1 MGQTNLCGHKLYSLI
16 WQKKIIELS
25 DPKLRSL
32 LSNQIENALGYLG
45 GNLSESRRKSLE
57 YYLGDKLGTEIDGRS
72 QVVSTDV
79 ADTIESILPN
89 LLRVF
94 TASDK
99 VVRCE
104 PVTAEDVPL
113 AEQATAYLNHVFYK
127 DNNGFQLLYNFFKDA
142 LIEKNGFLKI
152 YYDESEKVEFETYKN
167 LSKAE
172 KDLLEDTKDEI
183 EIIEEEEIEDET
195 AKEQF
200 EALLEQYEDQGADVS
215 QVQEPDFI
223 LYNCKIKRT
232 KKTGKIKIESVPPEE
247 FLIDRNAKSIDDA
260 DFVSHKVLMSR
271 SDLVAMG
278 YDEDEVNDLP
288 TSEEDIYNTEEIT
301 RQRNIDE
308 YPVDSA
314 TDKSTEKV
322 LIYESYVKYDY
333 DEDGIA
339 ELRRIVSAGDD
350 GSMVLENMPCDNVP
364 FVTVTPIPMP
374 HRFYGRSISELV
386 EDIQLMKSTVM
397 RQLLDNMYLTN
408 NNRVAIM
415 DGMVNMD
422 DLLTTRPG
430 GVVRTKQPPGQVMQP
445 LQAQPIS
452 QQAFPMLSYLDSVRE
467 ARTGITKS
475 AQGLDADTLNSKT
488 ATGVNTL
495 MTQTQMRSEL
505 IARIFAETGVK
516 DLFRKIFELMVKYQ
530 DRERVV
536 MLNNQY
542 VPVKPTEWKDKFNIS
557 IVVGLGTGSKEQQT
571 VMLNSILERQIQA
584 FQLQGGKEMP
594 MVTLKNIYNTLS
606 KVIENAGLKNVESY
620 FVDPDIGKQMMPPP
634 QPPPLTPIE
643 KIEFTRID
651 AENKRKIAD
660 LELQAQQLNQK
671 TQEMTLDFEAK
682 IKEMALKYNTQLDT
696 TKIKADAELDKMMMA
711 SDTKIIE
718 QAQKSANMFSKQVQ
732 GLDENQRPGGQVGG
746 NQPIQPSQTDTG
758 E

>member
-1 MGQTNLCGHKLYSLI
+1 MA
-16 WQKKIIELS
+16 KKITELS

-32 LSNQIENALGYLG
+32 LSNQIEGALGYLG
-45 GNLSESRRKSLE
+45 GQLSSSRRKSLE

-79 ADTIESILPN
+79 SDTIESILPN

-94 TASDK
+94 TASDN
-99 VVRCE
+99 VVRCD

-113 AEQATAYLNHVFYK
+113 AEQASAYLNHVFYK

-152 YYDESEKVEFETYKN
+152 YYDESETVEFETYKN
-167 LSKAE
+167 LSKDE
-172 KDLLEDTKDEI
+172 KDALMDSRDEI
-183 EIIEEEEIEDET
+183 EIVEEEEIEDEFG
-195 AKEQF
+195 KEEF
-200 EALLEQYEDQGADVS
+200 EKVMEQYEAQGLEIPEV
-215 QVQEPDFI
+215 ETPDFV

-232 KKTGKIKIESVPPEE
+232 KKNGKIKIESIPPEE

-278 YDEDEVNDLP
+278 YDEEDVKSLP
-288 TSEEDIYNTEEIT
+288 RSDEDIYNTEEIV

-308 YPVDSA
+308 YPIDNA
-314 TDKSTEKV
+314 TDSSTEKV

-350 GSMVLENMPCDNVP
+350 GSMVLENMPCDNIP
-364 FVTVTPIPMP
+364 FVTITPIPMP

-430 GVVRTKQPPGQVMQP
+430 GVVRTKQPPNQVMQP
-445 LQAQPIS
+445 LQSQPIS

-505 IARIFAETGVK
+505 IARIFACLLYT
-516 DLFRKIFELMVKYQ
+516 
-530 DRERVV
+530 
-536 MLNNQY
+536 
-542 VPVKPTEWKDKFNIS
+542 S
-557 IVVGLGTGSKEQQT
+557 
-571 VMLNSILERQIQA
+571 
-584 FQLQGGKEMP
+584 
-594 MVTLKNIYNTLS
+594 
-606 KVIENAGLKNVESY
+606 
-620 FVDPDIGKQMMPPP
+620 
-634 QPPPLTPIE
+634 
-643 KIEFTRID
+643 
-651 AENKRKIAD
+651 
-660 LELQAQQLNQK
+660 
-671 TQEMTLDFEAK
+671 
-682 IKEMALKYNTQLDT
+682 
-696 TKIKADAELDKMMMA
+696 
-711 SDTKIIE
+711 
-718 QAQKSANMFSKQVQ
+718 
-732 GLDENQRPGGQVGG
+732 
-746 NQPIQPSQTDTG
+746 PSPRDS
-758 E
+758 

>member
-1 MGQTNLCGHKLYSLI
+1 MAN
-16 WQKKIIELS
+16 KKIEFDL
-25 DPKLRSL
+25 KLKNL
-32 LSNQIENALGYLG
+32 LGNHIENALGYLG
-45 GNLSESRRKSLE
+45 GNLSESRKKSIE

-79 ADTIESILPN
+79 SDTIESILPN

-152 YYDESEKVEFETYKN
+152 YWDESESVEFETYQN
-167 LSKAE
+167 LSAE
-172 KDLLEDTKDEI
+172 DKEALSDTKDEI
-183 EIIEEEEIEDET
+183 EIIEEEEIEDED

-200 EALLEQYEDQGADVS
+200 EKVIEQYEAQGL
-215 QVQEPDFI
+215 EMPEMETPDFV

-278 YDEDEVNDLP
+278 YDEDEVNELP
-288 TSEEDIYNTEEIT
+288 ASSDDIYNTEDMV
-301 RQRNIDE
+301 RQRDVDE
-308 YPVDSA
+308 YPVDNY
-314 TDKSTEKV
+314 TQGQNTKV

-339 ELRRIVSAGDD
+339 ELRKIVSAGDD
-350 GSMVLENMPCDNVP
+350 GSMVLENMPCDSVP

-374 HRFYGRSISELV
+374 HRFYGRSVSELV

-430 GVVRTKQPPGQVMQP
+430 GVVRTKQPPNQVMQP
-445 LQAQPIS
+445 MTAQPIS
-452 QQAFPMLSYLDSVRE
+452 QQAFPLLSYLDTVRE

-634 QPPPLTPIE
+634 APPPLTPIE

>member
-1 MGQTNLCGHKLYSLI
+1 MAN
-16 WQKKIIELS
+16 KKIEFDL
-25 DPKLRSL
+25 KLKTL
-32 LSNQIENALGYLG
+32 LGNHIENALGYLG
-45 GNLSESRRKSLE
+45 GNLSESRKKSLE

-79 ADTIESILPN
+79 SDTIESILPN

-152 YYDESEKVEFETYKN
+152 YWDESESVEFETYQN
-167 LSKAE
+167 LSAE
-172 KDLLEDTKDEI
+172 DKEALSDTKDEI
-183 EIIEEEEIEDET
+183 EIIEEEEIEDED

-200 EALLEQYEDQGADVS
+200 EKVIEQYEAQGL
-215 QVQEPDFI
+215 EMPEMETPDFV

-247 FLIDRNAKSIDDA
+247 FLIDRNAKTIEEA

-278 YDEDEVNDLP
+278 YDEDEVNELP
-288 TSEEDIYNTEEIT
+288 ASSDDIYNTEDMV
-301 RQRNIDE
+301 RQRDVDE
-308 YPVDSA
+308 YPVDNY
-314 TDKSTEKV
+314 TQGQNTKV

-339 ELRRIVSAGDD
+339 ELRKIVSAGDD
-350 GSMVLENMPCDNVP
+350 GSMVLENMPCDNIP

-374 HRFYGRSISELV
+374 HRFYGRSVSELV

-430 GVVRTKQPPGQVMQP
+430 GVVRTKQPPNQVMQP
-445 LQAQPIS
+445 MTAQPIS
-452 QQAFPMLSYLDSVRE
+452 QQAFPLLSYLDTVRE

-530 DRERVV
+530 DKERIV

-542 VPVKPTEWKDKFNIS
+542 IPVKPTEWKDKFNIN

-732 GLDENQRPGGQVGG
+732 GLDANQRPGGQVAG

>member
-1 MGQTNLCGHKLYSLI
+1 MA
-16 WQKKIIELS
+16 KKIIELS

-152 YYDESEKVEFETYKN
+152 YYDESEKVEHETYKN
-167 LSKAE
+167 LTKAE

-183 EIIEEEEIEDET
+183 EIVEEEEIEDET

-215 QVQEPDFI
+215 QVQEPDFT

-333 DEDGIA
+333 DEDDIA

-374 HRFYGRSISELV
+374 HRFYGRSVSELV

-408 NNRVAIM
+408 NNRVAVM

-430 GVVRTKQPPGQVMQP
+430 GVVRTKQPPNQVMQP
-445 LQAQPIS
+445 MTAQPIS
-452 QQAFPMLSYLDSVRE
+452 QQAFPLLSYLDTVRE

-530 DRERVV
+530 DKERII

-542 VPVKPTEWKDKFNIS
+542 VPVKPTEWKDKFNIN
-557 IVVGLGTGSKEQQT
+557 IVVGLGTGSKEQQILI
-571 VMLNSILERQIQA
+571 LNNILERQLQA

-620 FVDPDIGKQMMPPP
+620 FVNPDIGKQMMPPP

-660 LELQAQQLNQK
+660 LQLQAQELAQK
-671 TQEMTLDFEAK
+671 TQEMQLDFEAK

-696 TKIKADAELDKMMMA
+696 AKIKADADLDKMMMA
-711 SDTKIIE
+711 NQSKILE
-718 QAQKSANMFSKQVQ
+718 KAQQSANMFTKQVQ
-732 GLDENQRPGGQVGG
+732 GLNGNQRPGAEIGR
-746 NQPIQPSQTDTG
+746 NQPIQPSQTDIG

>member
-1 MGQTNLCGHKLYSLI
+1 MAD
-16 WQKKIIELS
+16 KKIEFDL
-25 DPKLRSL
+25 KLKNL
-32 LSNQIENALGYLG
+32 LGNHIENALGYLG
-45 GNLSESRRKSLE
+45 GNLSESRKKSIE

-79 ADTIESILPN
+79 SDTIESILPN

-104 PVTAEDVPL
+104 PVTAEDVPF

-127 DNNGFQLLYNFFKDA
+127 DNDGFQLLYNFFKDA

-152 YYDESEKVEFETYKN
+152 YWDESESVEFETYQN
-167 LSKAE
+167 LSKAD
-172 KDLLEDTKDEI
+172 KDALEDTKDEI
-183 EIIEEEEIEDET
+183 EIIEEEEVEDET
-195 AKEQF
+195 SKENF
-200 EALLEQYEDQGADVS
+200 EKLIEQYEAQGVDLSKVE
-215 QVQEPDFI
+215 EPDFI

-247 FLIDRNAKSIDDA
+247 FLIDRNAKSIEDA

-278 YDEDEVNDLP
+278 YDEDEVNELP
-288 TSEEDIYNTEEIT
+288 ASSDDIYNTEDMV
-301 RQRNIDE
+301 RQRDIDE
-308 YPVDSA
+308 YPVDNY
-314 TDKSTEKV
+314 TQGQNTKV

-339 ELRRIVSAGDD
+339 ELRKIVSAGDD
-350 GSMVLENMPCDNVP
+350 GSMVLENMPCDNIP

-374 HRFYGRSISELV
+374 HRFYGRSVSELV

-408 NNRVAIM
+408 NNRVAVM

-430 GVVRTKQPPGQVMQP
+430 GVVRTKQPPNQVMQP
-445 LQAQPIS
+445 MTAQPIS
-452 QQAFPMLSYLDSVRE
+452 QQAFPLLSYLDTVRE

-571 VMLNSILERQIQA
+571 VMLNSILERQLQA

-732 GLDENQRPGGQVGG
+732 GLDANQRPGGQVAG
-746 NQPIQPSQTDTG
+746 NQPIQPSQTDIG

>member
-1 MGQTNLCGHKLYSLI
+1 MA
-16 WQKKIIELS
+16 KKIIELS

-32 LSNQIENALGYLG
+32 LSNQIDNALGYLG
-45 GNLSESRRKSLE
+45 GHLSQSRRKSLE

-79 ADTIESILPN
+79 SDTVESILPN

-94 TASDK
+94 TASDN
-99 VVRCE
+99 VVRCD

-113 AEQATAYLNHVFYK
+113 AEQASAYLNHVFYK
-127 DNNGFQLLYNFFKDA
+127 ENNGFQLLYNFFKDA

-152 YYDESEKVEFETYKN
+152 YYDESETVEHETYKN
-167 LSKAE
+167 LTKAE
-172 KDLLEDTKDEI
+172 KDALNDTKDEI
-183 EIIEEEEIEDET
+183 EEVEEEVFEDES
-195 AKEQF
+195 AKEDY
-200 EALLEQYEDQGADVS
+200 EKLIEQYEARGVDVS
-215 QVQEPDFI
+215 QVQKPDFT

-232 KKTGKIKIESVPPEE
+232 KKAGKVKIESVPPEE
-247 FLIDRNAKSIDDA
+247 FLISRNAKSIDDA

-278 YDEDEVNDLP
+278 YDEDDVNSLP
-288 TSEEDIYNTEEIT
+288 KSDEDIFNTEEIV
-301 RQRNIDE
+301 RSRNIDE
-308 YPVDSA
+308 FNIDSA

-322 LIYESYVKYDY
+322 LIYESYVRYDF

-339 ELRRIVSAGDD
+339 ELRKIISAGDS
-350 GSMVLENMPCDNVP
+350 GSMVLENMPCDNIP
-364 FVTVTPIPMP
+364 FVTITPIPMP

-430 GVVRTKQPPGQVMQP
+430 GVVRTKQPPNQVMQP

-452 QQAFPMLSYLDSVRE
+452 NQAFPMLNYLDTVRE

-516 DLFRKIFELMVKYQ
+516 DLFRKIFELMIKYQ
-530 DRERVV
+530 DKEKIV

-542 VPVKPTEWKDKFNIS
+542 VPVRPTEWKDKFNIN
-557 IVVGLGTGSKEQQT
+557 IVVGLGTGSKEQQIM
-571 VMLNSILERQIQA
+571 MLNNILERQLQA

-594 MVTLKNIYNTLS
+594 MVTLKNMYNTLS
-606 KVIENAGLKNVESY
+606 KIIENAGLKNVESY
-620 FVDPDIGKQMMPPP
+620 FVNPDVGKQMMPPP
-634 QPPPLTPIE
+634 APPPLTPIE

-660 LELQAQQLNQK
+660 LELHYQELQQK
-671 TQEMTLDFEAK
+671 SQEMALDFEAK
-682 IKEMALKYNTQLDT
+682 IKDMALKYNTQLDT
-696 TKIKADAELDKMMMA
+696 AKIKADADLDKMMMA
-711 SDTKIIE
+711 GNSKILE
-718 QAQKSANMFSKQVQ
+718 QAQKSANMFSQQVQ
-732 GLDENQRPGGQVGG
+732 GLNGNQRPGKEIGRS
-746 NQPIQPSQTDTG
+746 QPIQPSQTNIG

>member
-1 MGQTNLCGHKLYSLI
+1 MA
-16 WQKKIIELS
+16 KKIIELS

-32 LSNQIENALGYLG
+32 LSNQIDNALGYLG
-45 GNLSESRRKSLE
+45 GHLSQSRRKSLE

-79 ADTIESILPN
+79 SDTVESILPN

-94 TASDK
+94 TASDN
-99 VVRCE
+99 VVRCD

-113 AEQATAYLNHVFYK
+113 AEQASAYLNHVFYK
-127 DNNGFQLLYNFFKDA
+127 ENNGFQLLYNFFKDA

-152 YYDESEKVEFETYKN
+152 YYDESETVEHETYKN
-167 LSKAE
+167 LTKAE
-172 KDLLEDTKDEI
+172 KDALNDTKDEI
-183 EIIEEEEIEDET
+183 EEVEEEVFEDES
-195 AKEQF
+195 AKEDY
-200 EALLEQYEDQGADVS
+200 EKLIEQYEARGVDVS
-215 QVQEPDFI
+215 QVQKPDFT

-232 KKTGKIKIESVPPEE
+232 KKAGKVKIESVPPEE
-247 FLIDRNAKSIDDA
+247 FLISRNAKSIDDA

-278 YDEDEVNDLP
+278 YDEEEVNSLP
-288 TSEEDIYNTEEIT
+288 KSDEDIFNTEEIV
-301 RQRNIDE
+301 RSRNIDE
-308 YPVDSA
+308 FNIDSS

-322 LIYESYVKYDY
+322 LIYESYIRYDF

-339 ELRRIVSAGDD
+339 ELRKIISAGDS
-350 GSMVLENMPCDNVP
+350 GSMVLENMPCDNIP
-364 FVTVTPIPMP
+364 FVTITPIPMP

-430 GVVRTKQPPGQVMQP
+430 GVVRTKQPPNQVMQP

-452 QQAFPMLSYLDSVRE
+452 NQAFPLLSYLDTVRE

-516 DLFRKIFELMVKYQ
+516 DLFRKIFELMIKYQ
-530 DRERVV
+530 DKEKIV

-542 VPVKPTEWKDKFNIS
+542 VPVRPTEWKDKFNIN
-557 IVVGLGTGSKEQQT
+557 IVVGLGTGSKEQQIM
-571 VMLNSILERQIQA
+571 MLNNILERQLQA

-594 MVTLKNIYNTLS
+594 MVTLKNMYNTLS
-606 KVIENAGLKNVESY
+606 KIIENAGLKNVESY
-620 FVDPDIGKQMMPPP
+620 FVNPDVGKQMMPPP
-634 QPPPLTPIE
+634 APPPLTPIE

-660 LELQAQQLNQK
+660 LELQYQELQQK
-671 TQEMTLDFEAK
+671 SQEMALDFEAK
-682 IKEMALKYNTQLDT
+682 IKDMALKYNTQLDT
-696 TKIKADAELDKMMMA
+696 AKIKADADLDKMMM
-711 SDTKIIE
+711 SGNSKILE
-718 QAQKSANMFSKQVQ
+718 QAQKSANMFSQQVQ
-732 GLDENQRPGGQVGG
+732 GLNGNQRPGKEIGR
-746 NQPIQPSQTDTG
+746 NQPIQPSQTITG

>member
-1 MGQTNLCGHKLYSLI
+1 MAELDLKL
-16 WQKKIIELS
+16 KT
-25 DPKLRSL
+25 L
-32 LSNQIENALGYLG
+32 LGNHIENALGYLG
-45 GNLSESRRKSLE
+45 GNLSEARKKSIE

-79 ADTIESILPN
+79 SDTIESILPN
-89 LLRVF
+89 LLRIF

-99 VVRCE
+99 VVKCE

-113 AEQATAYLNHVFYK
+113 SEQATAYLNHVFYK
-127 DNNGFQLLYNFFKDA
+127 DNDGFQLLYNFFKDA

-152 YYDESEKVEFETYKN
+152 YWDESESVEFETYEN
-167 LSKAE
+167 LSKE
-172 KDLLEDTKDEI
+172 DKDALNDTKDEI
-183 EIIEEEEIEDET
+183 EIIEEEEFIDEK
-195 AKEQF
+195 AKEEF
-200 EALLEQYEDQGADVS
+200 NNLLEQYREQGIEIPDAKA
-215 QVQEPDFI
+215 PDFT

-232 KKTGKIKIESVPPEE
+232 KKHGKIKIESVPPEE
-247 FLIDRNAKSIDDA
+247 FLIDRNAKTIQEA

-278 YDEDEVNDLP
+278 YPEEEVNKIPASSD
-288 TSEEDIYNTEEIT
+288 DIYNTEDMV
-301 RQRNIDE
+301 RQRNVDE
-308 YPVDSA
+308 YPVDNY
-314 TDKSTEKV
+314 TQGQNTKV

-339 ELRRIVSAGDD
+339 ELRKIVSAGDD
-350 GSMVLENMPCDNVP
+350 GSMVLENMPCDNIP

-374 HRFYGRSISELV
+374 HRFYGRSVSELV

-408 NNRVAIM
+408 NNRVAVM

-430 GVVRTKQPPGQVMQP
+430 GVVRTKQPPNQVMQP
-445 LQAQPIS
+445 LTAQPIS
-452 QQAFPMLSYLDSVRE
+452 QQAFPLLSYLDTVRE

-530 DRERVV
+530 DRERIV
-536 MLNNQY
+536 MMNNQY

-620 FVDPDIGKQMMPPP
+620 FVDPDIGKTMMPPP

-660 LELQAQQLNQK
+660 LELQAQELQQK
-671 TQEMTLDFEAK
+671 TQQMALDFEAK

-696 TKIKADAELDKMMMA
+696 AKIKADADLDKMMMA
-711 SDTKIIE
+711 TDTKILE

-732 GLDENQRPGGQVGG
+732 GLDENQRPGKEIAGD
-746 NQPIQPSQTDTG
+746 QPIQPSQTDTR

>member
-1 MGQTNLCGHKLYSLI
+1 MA
-16 WQKKIIELS
+16 KKIIELS
-25 DPKLRSL
+25 DPKLRNL
-32 LSNQIENALGYLG
+32 LSNQINNALGYLG
-45 GNLSESRRKSLE
+45 GHLSQSRRKSLE

-79 ADTIESILPN
+79 SDTVESILPN

-94 TASDK
+94 TASDN
-99 VVRCE
+99 VVRCD

-113 AEQATAYLNHVFYK
+113 AEQASAYLNHVFYK
-127 DNNGFQLLYNFFKDA
+127 ENNGFQLLYNFFKDA

-152 YYDESEKVEFETYKN
+152 YYDESETVEHETYKN
-167 LSKAE
+167 LTKAE
-172 KDLLEDTKDEI
+172 KDALNDTKDEI
-183 EIIEEEEIEDET
+183 EEVEEEVFEDES
-195 AKEQF
+195 AKEDY
-200 EALLEQYEDQGADVS
+200 EKLIEQYEARGIDVS
-215 QVQEPDFI
+215 QVQKPDFT

-232 KKTGKIKIESVPPEE
+232 KKAGKVKIESVPPEE
-247 FLIDRNAKSIDDA
+247 FLISRNAKSIDDA

-278 YDEDEVNDLP
+278 YNEEDVNSLPKSDED
-288 TSEEDIYNTEEIT
+288 IFNTEEIV
-301 RQRNIDE
+301 RSRNIDE
-308 YPVDSA
+308 YNVDTA

-322 LIYESYVKYDY
+322 LVYESYVRYDF
-333 DEDGIA
+333 DEDGVA
-339 ELRRIVSAGDD
+339 ELRKIISAGDS
-350 GSMVLENMPCDNVP
+350 GYMVLENMPCDNIP
-364 FVTVTPIPMP
+364 FVTITPIPMP

-430 GVVRTKQPPGQVMQP
+430 GVVRTKQPPNQVMQP

-452 QQAFPMLSYLDSVRE
+452 NQAFPMLNYLDTVRE

-516 DLFRKIFELMVKYQ
+516 DLFRKIFELMIKYQ
-530 DRERVV
+530 DKEKIV

-542 VPVKPTEWKDKFNIS
+542 VPVRPTEWKDKFNIN
-557 IVVGLGTGSKEQQT
+557 IVVGLGTGSKEQQIL
-571 VMLNSILERQIQA
+571 MLNNILERQLQA

-594 MVTLKNIYNTLS
+594 MVTLKNMYNTLS
-606 KVIENAGLKNVESY
+606 KIIENAGLKNVESY
-620 FVDPDIGKQMMPPP
+620 FVNPDVGKQMMPPP
-634 QPPPLTPIE
+634 SPPPLTPIE

-660 LELQAQQLNQK
+660 LELQYQELQQK
-671 TQEMTLDFEAK
+671 SQEMALDFEAK
-682 IKEMALKYNTQLDT
+682 IKDMALKYNTQLDT
-696 TKIKADAELDKMMMA
+696 AKIKADADLDKMMMA
-711 SDTKIIE
+711 GNSKILE
-718 QAQKSANMFSKQVQ
+718 QAQKSANMFSQQVQ
-732 GLDENQRPGGQVGG
+732 GLNGNQRPGKEIGRS
-746 NQPIQPSQTDTG
+746 QPIQPSQTNIR

>member
-1 MGQTNLCGHKLYSLI
+1 MA
-16 WQKKIIELS
+16 KKIIELS

-32 LSNQIENALGYLG
+32 LSNQIDNALGYLG
-45 GNLSESRRKSLE
+45 GHLSQSRRKSLE

-79 ADTIESILPN
+79 SDTVESILPN

-94 TASDK
+94 TASDN
-99 VVRCE
+99 VVRCD

-113 AEQATAYLNHVFYK
+113 AEQASAYLNHVFYK
-127 DNNGFQLLYNFFKDA
+127 ENNGFQLLYNFFKDA

-152 YYDESEKVEFETYKN
+152 YYDESETVEHETYKN
-167 LSKAE
+167 LTKAE
-172 KDLLEDTKDEI
+172 KDALNDTKDD
-183 EIIEEEEIEDET
+183 IEEVEEEVFEDES
-195 AKEQF
+195 AKEDY
-200 EALLEQYEDQGADVS
+200 EKLIEQYEARGVDVS
-215 QVQEPDFI
+215 QVQKPDFT

-232 KKTGKIKIESVPPEE
+232 KKAGKVKIESVPPEE
-247 FLIDRNAKSIDDA
+247 FLISRNAKSIDDA

-278 YDEDEVNDLP
+278 YDEEEVNSLP
-288 TSEEDIYNTEEIT
+288 KSDEDIFNTGEIV
-301 RQRNIDE
+301 RSRNIDE
-308 YPVDSA
+308 FNIDST

-322 LIYESYVKYDY
+322 LIYESYIRYDF

-339 ELRRIVSAGDD
+339 ELRKIISAGDS
-350 GSMVLENMPCDNVP
+350 GSMVLENMPCDNIP
-364 FVTVTPIPMP
+364 FVTITPIPMP

-430 GVVRTKQPPGQVMQP
+430 GVVRTKQPPNQVMQP

-452 QQAFPMLSYLDSVRE
+452 NQAFPMLNYLDTVRE

-516 DLFRKIFELMVKYQ
+516 DLFRKIFELMIKYQ
-530 DRERVV
+530 DKEKIV

-542 VPVKPTEWKDKFNIS
+542 VPVRPTEWKDKFNIN
-557 IVVGLGTGSKEQQT
+557 IVVGLGTGSKEQQIM
-571 VMLNSILERQIQA
+571 MLNNILERQLQA

-594 MVTLKNIYNTLS
+594 MVTLKNMYNTLS
-606 KVIENAGLKNVESY
+606 KIIENAGLKNVESY
-620 FVDPDIGKQMMPPP
+620 FVNPDVGKQMMPPP
-634 QPPPLTPIE
+634 SPPPLTPIE

-660 LELQAQQLNQK
+660 LELQYQELQQK
-671 TQEMTLDFEAK
+671 SQEMALDFEAK
-682 IKEMALKYNTQLDT
+682 IKDMALKYNTQLDT
-696 TKIKADAELDKMMMA
+696 AKIKADADLDKMMM
-711 SDTKIIE
+711 SGNSKILE
-718 QAQKSANMFSKQVQ
+718 QAQKSANMFSQQVQ
-732 GLDENQRPGGQVGG
+732 GLNGNQRPGKEIGR
-746 NQPIQPSQTDTG
+746 NQPIQPSQTITG

>member
-1 MGQTNLCGHKLYSLI
+1 MAN
-16 WQKKIIELS
+16 KKIEFDL
-25 DPKLRSL
+25 KLKNL
-32 LSNQIENALGYLG
+32 LGNHIENALGYLG
-45 GNLSESRRKSLE
+45 GNLSESRKKSIE

-79 ADTIESILPN
+79 SDTIESILPN

-152 YYDESEKVEFETYKN
+152 YWDESESVEFETYQN
-167 LSKAE
+167 LSAE
-172 KDLLEDTKDEI
+172 DKEALSDTKDEI
-183 EIIEEEEIEDET
+183 EIIEEEEIEDED

-200 EALLEQYEDQGADVS
+200 EKVIEQYEAQGL
-215 QVQEPDFI
+215 EMPEMETPDFV

-278 YDEDEVNDLP
+278 YDEDEVNELP
-288 TSEEDIYNTEEIT
+288 ASSDDIYNTEDMV
-301 RQRNIDE
+301 RQRDVDE
-308 YPVDSA
+308 YPVDNY
-314 TDKSTEKV
+314 TQGQNTKV

-339 ELRRIVSAGDD
+339 ELRKIVSAGDD

-530 DRERVV
+530 DKERIV

-542 VPVKPTEWKDKFNIS
+542 IPVKPTEWKDKFNIN
-557 IVVGLGTGSKEQQT
+557 IVVGLGTGSKEQQILI
-571 VMLNSILERQIQA
+571 LNNILERQLQA

-620 FVDPDIGKQMMPPP
+620 FVNPDIGKQMMPPP
-634 QPPPLTPIE
+634 APPPLTPIE

-660 LELQAQQLNQK
+660 LQLQAQELAQK
-671 TQEMTLDFEAK
+671 TQEMQLDFEAK

-696 TKIKADAELDKMMMA
+696 AKIKADADLDKMMVA
-711 SDTKIIE
+711 GDNKILE
-718 QAQKSANMFSKQVQ
+718 QATKSTNMFSQQLQ
-732 GLDENQRPGGQVGG
+732 GLNGNQRPGEEIGR
-746 NQPIQPSQTDTG
+746 NQPIQPSQTNTG

>member
-1 MGQTNLCGHKLYSLI
+1 MA
-16 WQKKIIELS
+16 KKIIELS

-45 GNLSESRRKSLE
+45 GQLSQSRRKSLE

-79 ADTIESILPN
+79 SDTIESILPN
-89 LLRVF
+89 LLRIF

-99 VVRCE
+99 VVNCE

-113 AEQATAYLNHVFYK
+113 AEQATAYINHVFYK

-152 YYDESEKVEFETYKN
+152 YYDESETVEFETYKN
-167 LSKAE
+167 LSKMD
-172 KDLLEDTKDEI
+172 KDALMDTQDDI
-183 EIIEEEEIEDET
+183 EIIEEEEFEDE
-195 AKEQF
+195 KSKDQF
-200 EALLEQYEDQGADVS
+200 QALLEQYEDQGLELPETGE
-215 QVQEPDFI
+215 EPEFL

-247 FLIDRNAKSIDDA
+247 FLIDRNAKTIDDA

-278 YDEDEVNDLP
+278 YDEEEVADLP
-288 TSEEDIYNTEEIT
+288 RSDTDIYNTEEIV
-301 RQRNIDE
+301 RERNIDE
-308 YPVDSA
+308 YPVDNY
-314 TDKSTEKV
+314 TDASTEKV

-350 GSMVLENMPCDNVP
+350 GSMILENMPCDSIP

-374 HRFYGRSISELV
+374 HRFYGRSVSELV

-408 NNRVAIM
+408 NNRVAVM

-430 GVVRTKQPPGQVMQP
+430 GVVRTKQPPNQVMQP
-445 LQAQPIS
+445 LQSQPIS
-452 QQAFPMLSYLDSVRE
+452 QQAFPMLSYLDTVRE

-530 DRERVV
+530 DKERIV
-536 MLNNQY
+536 MINNQY
-542 VPVKPTEWKDKFNIS
+542 VPVKPTEWKDKFNIN

-571 VMLNSILERQIQA
+571 VMLNNILERQLQA
-584 FQLQGGKEMP
+584 FNLQGGKEMP
-594 MVTLKNIYNTLS
+594 MVNLKNIYNTLT
-606 KVIENAGLKNVESY
+606 KIIENAGLKNVESY
-620 FVDPDIGKQMMPPP
+620 FVNPDIGKQMMPPP
-634 QPPPLTPIE
+634 SPPPLTPIE

-660 LELQAQQLNQK
+660 LELQYKELQQK
-671 TQEMTLDFEAK
+671 GQEMALDFETK

-696 TKIKADAELDKMMMA
+696 AKIKADADLDKLMMA
-711 SDTKIIE
+711 NESKILE
-718 QAQKSANMFSKQVQ
+718 QAQKSANIFSQQVK
-732 GLDENQRPGGQVGG
+732 GTDGNQRPGKEIGG
-746 NQPIQPSQTDTG
+746 DQPIQPSQTNPG

>member
-1 MGQTNLCGHKLYSLI
+1 MAD
-16 WQKKIIELS
+16 KKIEFDL
-25 DPKLRSL
+25 KLKSIL
-32 LSNQIENALGYLG
+32 GNHIENALGYLG
-45 GNLSESRRKSLE
+45 GNLSESRKKSLE

-79 ADTIESILPN
+79 SDTIESILPN
-89 LLRVF
+89 LLRIF

-99 VVRCE
+99 VVKCE
-104 PVTAEDVPL
+104 PVTAEDVPM
-113 AEQATAYLNHVFYK
+113 ADQATAYLNHVFYK
-127 DNNGFQLLYNFFKDA
+127 ENNGFQLLYNFFKDA

-152 YYDESEKVEFETYKN
+152 YWDESESVEFETYQN
-167 LSKAE
+167 LSLEDKEA
-172 KDLLEDTKDEI
+172 LEDTRDEI
-183 EIIEEEEIEDET
+183 EFIEEEEVEDEFS
-195 AKEQF
+195 KGEF
-200 EALLEQYEDQGADVS
+200 EKAIEQYEAQGLEIPEM
-215 QVQEPDFI
+215 QTPDFI

-232 KKTGKIKIESVPPEE
+232 KKTGKIKVESVPPEE
-247 FLIDRNAKSIDDA
+247 FLIDRNAKTIEDA
-260 DFVSHKVLMSR
+260 DFVSHKVLISR
-271 SDLVAMG
+271 SDLIAMG
-278 YDEDEVNDLP
+278 YDEDEVNNLP
-288 TSEEDIYNTEEIT
+288 ASSDDIYNTENT
-301 RQRNIDE
+301 VRQGDIDE
-308 YPVDSA
+308 YL
-314 TDKSTEKV
+314 TDNYAQGQNTKV
-322 LIYESYVKYDY
+322 SIYESYVKYDY

-339 ELRRIVSAGDD
+339 ELRKIVSAGDD
-350 GSMVLENMPCDNVP
+350 GSMVLENMPCDNIP

-374 HRFYGRSISELV
+374 HRFYGRSVSELV

-408 NNRVAIM
+408 NNRVAVM

-430 GVVRTKQPPGQVMQP
+430 GVVRTKQPPNQVMQP
-445 LQAQPIS
+445 LQSQPIS
-452 QQAFPMLSYLDSVRE
+452 QQAFPMLSYLDTVRE

-530 DRERVV
+530 DKEKVV

-542 VPVKPTEWKDKFNIS
+542 IPVKPTEWKDRFNIS

-594 MVTLKNIYNTLS
+594 MVSLKNIYNTLT
-606 KVIENAGLKNVESY
+606 KVIENAGLKNVENY

-660 LELQAQQLNQK
+660 LELQSKELAQK
-671 TQEMTLDFEAK
+671 TQEMQLDFEAK

-696 TKIKADAELDKMMMA
+696 TKIKADADLDKMIMS

-718 QAQKSANMFSKQVQ
+718 QAQKSANMFSDQLK
-732 GLDENQRPGGQVGG
+732 GINESQRPGGQGG
-746 NQPIQPSQTDTG
+746 GDQPIQRSQTDIR